1 VFGCHSQID
10 VTEEIFQKGS
20 SAPYRKSISRPA
32 ANNYDEGKGTCSQFY
47 LIARCAFPSLDS
59 WKDFYSK
66 V

>member
-1 VFGCHSQID
+1 VFGGHSQID
-10 VTEEIFQKGS
+10 VTEENFQKGS
-20 SAPYRKSISRPA
+20 SVPYRKSNSWPA
-32 ANNYDEGKGTCSQFY
+32 ANNYDKGKGTCSRFY